1 MNCCIYL
8 LKMCKI
14 LFKVCTVLSN
24 SCFVTYFV
32 SHVISHKTHFC
43 QLKIFKILANHCHIM
58 IFSNFCMSLLKTC
71 NILFEVCTVLSNS
84 CFVTYFVS
92 QGISHKTRFYQPKNL
107 KYLPTTPILSYYDEL
122 LHLFTQNM

>member
-1 MNCCIYL
+1 MNCYIYL
-8 LKMCKI
+8 LKTCKI

-43 QLKIFKILANHCHIM
+43 QLNFFKYLQTTAILRF
-58 IFSNFCMSLLKTC
+58 FSNCCMSLLKTC
-71 NILFEVCTVLSNS
+71 NILFEVCTVLSKP

-92 QGISHKTRFYQPKNL
+92 HVICHKTRFYQKKL
-107 KYLPTTPILSYYDEL
+107 KVFANHFDIKP
-122 LHLFTQNM
+122 FK